1 MERKFFGE
9 TPDGRSV
16 ELIVLSSGLARCGI
30 LTYGGTLQ
38 FLEVPDRKG
47 RPTDV
52 VLGFDCLDG
61 YIVQDKFIGAL
72 VGRYANRIG
81 GSSFALGGAQYK
93 LLANEGENHIHGGGE
108 GFDKKLWAAEELPQ
122 GVRLSLT
129 SHHMEEGY
137 PGRLEVSV
145 SYFLH
150 GSALTVRYEAV
161 SDKDTVCNLTSHA
174 YFNLKGQGRG
184 SVLDHELR
192 LFASR
197 YTPVA
202 DSASIPTGE
211 LAAVEGTPMDF
222 RAPRLIGER
231 IDQDFPQLRFGS
243 GYDHNWAVDGKIG
256 VLRPA
261 AEAYSAESG
270 IAMEVETTLPGI
282 QFYAGNFL
290 EGCPAGKGGSV
301 YGRRE
306 GFCLETQFYPD
317 SPNHPGFPQPLLRAG
332 EKYDHTTVFRFSVK

>member
-9 TPDGRSV
+9 TPDGRRV
-16 ELIVLSSGLARCGI
+16 DLIVLDSGPARCGV

-38 FLEVPDRKG
+38 FLEVPDRAG
-47 RPTDV
+47 QPTDV
-52 VLGFDCLDG
+52 ALGFDGLEG
-61 YIVQDKFIGAL
+61 YLGQDKFIGAL

-81 GSSFALGGAQYK
+81 GSTFTLEGVRYR
-93 LLANEGENHIHGGGE
+93 LRANEGENHIHGGGE
-108 GFDKKLWAAEELPQ
+108 GFDKKLWEAREIPQ

-129 SHHMEEGY
+129 SPHMEEGY

-145 SYFLH
+145 SYLLH
-150 GSALTVRYEAV
+150 GTTLTIRFEAA
-161 SDKDTVCNLTSHA
+161 SDRDTVCNLTSHA

-184 SVLDHELR
+184 KVTDHELK
-192 LFASR
+192 LFASN

-211 LAAVEGTPMDF
+211 LAPVEGTPMDF

-243 GYDHNWAVDGKIG
+243 GYDHNWAVDGSTGI
-256 VLRPA
+256 LRPA
-261 AEAYSAESG
+261 AQAYSAESG
-270 IAMEVETTLPGI
+270 IAMEVDTTLPGI

-290 EGCPAGKGGSV
+290 EGCPAGKGGAV
-301 YGRRE
+301 YGNRE

-317 SPNHPGFPQPLLRAG
+317 SPNRPGFPQPLLRAG